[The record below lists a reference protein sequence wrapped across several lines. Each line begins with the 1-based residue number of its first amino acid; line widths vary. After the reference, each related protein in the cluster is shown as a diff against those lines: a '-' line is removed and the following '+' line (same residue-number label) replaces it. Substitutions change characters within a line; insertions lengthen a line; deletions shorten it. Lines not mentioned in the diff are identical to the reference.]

1 MSLPELK
8 PEGIL
13 GVEEEIVPSPP
24 VSVLAIICTVVG
36 LLSPLAFFH
45 PVLWIFPAATV
56 VLAFFAVRQ
65 IYQHD
70 PPAVGKGGVQL
81 ALLLAAFGGLGGP
94 TYTFTVR
101 GILLRES
108 RPIADQFMAFLQQ
121 GQPHKAYQLTRDP
134 NVRLPI
140 DPRAW
145 SGGVFDEDAADRFLW
160 DAVAKDSTTREEFE
174 GFVNRFGVRLLLELK
189 DQARVRY
196 YSSPVLQRRFGNYQ
210 VHHLYAVTYEKDGRR
225 RTIFVAIQMER
236 RHLRN
241 VRAADWVITDVF
253 APVNPD
259 RYPG

>member
-13 GVEEEIVPSPP
+13 RVEEEMISSPP
-24 VSVLAIICTVVG
+24 VSTWAIICTVVG

-45 PVLWIFPAATV
+45 PVFWILPVATV
-56 VLAFFAVRQ
+56 VLAFLGLRQ
-65 IYQHD
+65 IYQYE
-70 PPAVGKGGVQL
+70 PPAVGKKGVQL
-81 ALLLAAFGGLGGP
+81 ALLLAAFGGFGGP
-94 TYTFTVR
+94 SYTFTLQ
-101 GILLRES
+101 GILVRES
-108 RPIADQFMAFLQQ
+108 LPLAEDFLALLQQ

-134 NVRLPI
+134 NIRLPL
-140 DPRAW
+140 DPGAW
-145 SGGVFDEDAADRFLW
+145 SGGILDEKGADRFLW

-196 YSSPVLQRRFGNYQ
+196 YSSPVIQRRFGTYQ

-225 RTIFVAIQMER
+225 RTIFVAVQLER
-236 RHLRN
+236 RNLRN

-253 APVNPD
+253 APINPD